1 MADSHIVVIGHDHEC
16 TGVHGKETIREE
28 HLKETGKEAEGPKVK
43 SEDDQHRG
51 DNSEAEHNV
60 Q

>member
-16 TGVHGKETIREE
+16 AGVHGKGTICDE
-28 HLKETGKEAEGPKVK
+28 HLKETGKEAEGPEVK
-43 SEDDQHRG
+43 PEDGQHRG
-51 DNSEAEHNV
+51 DDSEAEHNV